1 MIADVWI
8 CFLNNSSTEMCGH
21 MCVGEQKRV
30 FHDDSSSVDLK
41 KYGAKELIK
50 VFLKQ
55 PDNVA

>member
-1 MIADVWI
+1 
-8 CFLNNSSTEMCGH
+8 MCGH

-55 PDNVA
+55 PDNVAWMPAQFRLIDVEIK